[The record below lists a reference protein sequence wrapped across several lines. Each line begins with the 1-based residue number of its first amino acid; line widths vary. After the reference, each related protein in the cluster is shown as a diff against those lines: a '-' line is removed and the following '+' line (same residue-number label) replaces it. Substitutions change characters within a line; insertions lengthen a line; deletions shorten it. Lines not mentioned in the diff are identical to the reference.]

1 MTLSPDSLTHSA
13 ESITESL
20 LDRISELAL
29 DLNAEL
35 DQMRQQGVAK
45 RKLRSKHRE
54 LRKLV
59 LMMLAASEKEALA

>member
-1 MTLSPDSLTHSA
+1 MPISPDSPTLTA
-13 ESITESL
+13 ESITNQL

-35 DQMRQQGVAK
+35 DQMRQEGVAK

-54 LRKLV
+54 LRKL
-59 LMMLAASEKEALA
+59 S

>member
-1 MTLSPDSLTHSA
+1 MPISPDSPTLTP

-35 DQMRQQGVAK
+35 DQMRQEGVTK
-45 RKLRSKHRE
+45 RKLRAKHRE

-59 LMMLAASEKEALA
+59 LMMLAASEKEAS